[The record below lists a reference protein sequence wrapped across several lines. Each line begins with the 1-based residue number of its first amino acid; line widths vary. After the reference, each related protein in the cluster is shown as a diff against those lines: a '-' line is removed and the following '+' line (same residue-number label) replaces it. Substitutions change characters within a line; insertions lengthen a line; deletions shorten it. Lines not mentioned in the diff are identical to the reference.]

1 MLPRR
6 NLAETEAQRVLQ
18 QARGEF
24 LALSEPWDNY
34 AVDIELV
41 AALLF
46 DLGVQ
51 RVPDLRV
58 GEREYAGFLD
68 GDARLVVVEEQ
79 HHQHRQR
86 FSIAHEVGHYVLH
99 YLPRQAPGGLFACT
113 SSDMETKELAAGA
126 APDRQRHVR
135 QELEANLFAGEL
147 LMPEASVRAM
157 YKVTGGRV
165 MQLARH
171 FKVSP
176 KAMEIRLERLQ
187 LSFTPLPR

>member
-1 MLPRR
+1 LG
-6 NLAETEAQRVLQ
+6 ET
-18 QARGEF
+18 
-24 LALSEPWDNY
+24 WDNY
-34 AVDIELV
+34 AVDVDLL

-58 GEREYAGFLD
+58 GQREYAGFLD
-68 GDARLVVVEEQ
+68 GEAKLVVVEES
-79 HHQHRQR
+79 HHEHRQR

-99 YLPRQAPGGLFACT
+99 YLPRPAPGGVFACT
-113 SSDMETKELAAGA
+113 SSDMETSALPTAASG
-126 APDRQRHVR
+126 DRQRHVR

-147 LMPEASVRAM
+147 LMPEPSVRAM
-157 YKVTGGRV
+157 YRVTGGRV
-165 MQLARH
+165 LQMARH

-187 LSFTPLPR
+187 LMFTLLPR